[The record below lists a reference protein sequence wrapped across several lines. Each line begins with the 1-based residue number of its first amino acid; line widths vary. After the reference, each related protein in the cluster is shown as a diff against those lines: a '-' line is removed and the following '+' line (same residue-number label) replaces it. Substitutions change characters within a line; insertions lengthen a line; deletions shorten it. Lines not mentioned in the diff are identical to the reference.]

1 MTQRQQ
7 QRTRMMRT
15 VTLMRSA
22 RQVPPE
28 KFPRQRYAKRRST
41 SESVSLSHPSTKGTG
56 ISGRSRI
63 DTHIRA
69 FGIDVN
75 QDTRNHLRRKVD
87 RRFGKFAD
95 SIERV
100 SIRFRDVNGPRGGV
114 DQACR
119 IKVVL
124 KKLPSIVFE
133 NQDTSLDGAFR
144 GALSGAERKVRRNLQ
159 RRRSKPMKK
168 SRSPIL
174 RLNPKEP

>member
-7 QRTRMMRT
+7 QRTKKVRT
-15 VTLMRSA
+15 VTLVRRA
-22 RQVPPE
+22 RQTAPE
-28 KFPRQRYAKRRST
+28 KSPRQRSAKRRST
-41 SESVSLSHPSTKGTG
+41 SESIGLPRQSKKGTG

-63 DTHIRA
+63 DVHIRV
-69 FGIDVN
+69 FGIDVD

-87 RRFGKFAD
+87 RRFGKFAT

-114 DQACR
+114 DQVCR
-119 IKVVL
+119 LKVVL

-133 NQDTSLDGAFR
+133 NQDTSLDGAFS

-159 RRRSKPMKK
+159 RRRSKPMKE
-168 SRSPIL
+168 SRSAIL
-174 RLNPKEP
+174 RLNLKES